1 MRQYSTKWNLVK
13 PIAKIYSQGFHRNL
27 LPNFLSFRLFS
38 MQYRSLPNFSAIF
51 KPERNQ
57 KGKEKSGNSAWAGF
71 GPRPCA
77 NGPAQQPI
85 LAQGIG
91 ATCVQSVVT
100 PPVLT
105 HDDPMPCSPAAHR
118 RSRQRGVS
126 GRSTYIEQLTHR
138 AMWSC

>member
-1 MRQYSTKWNLVK
+1 V
-13 PIAKIYSQGFHRNL
+13 
-27 LPNFLSFRLFS
+27 
-38 MQYRSLPNFSAIF
+38 
-51 KPERNQ
+51 
-57 KGKEKSGNSAWAGF
+57 WAGF

-85 LAQGIG
+85 LAQGVG
-91 ATCVQSVVT
+91 AACVQSTVT

-118 RSRQRGVS
+118 RLRQRGVS

-138 AMWSC
+138 AMWSCWVLTETVRHLEGADSKLRDGVPEASRGEEGGEAHGQLGPWRVGRRLTEEGVSGGVSS